1 LQEVLRRVILEDRA
15 LVQEEDLVRVD
26 DRVETMGDREDGRAT
41 ELFLD
46 QLLDGLFGDDVD
58 VGSGF
63 VQEYDLVA
71 SQDRSADANELLL
84 AGTQTVCVIQ
94 SEVDASAV
102 TSLFIDVELFVCL
115 ELLLRLSGQ
124 EILQAS
130 VSEHLH
136 NLLVSAFVQRIK
148 VGSESAIEDDRVLR
162 NDGDPGAEG
171 F

>member
-1 LQEVLRRVILEDRA
+1 MSDGEDSGSC
-15 LVQEEDLVRVD
+15 EGRVD
-26 DRVETMGDREDGRAT
+26 H
-41 ELFLD
+41 FLD
-46 QLLDGLFGDDVD
+46 LLLCADVN

-102 TSLFIDVELFVCL
+102 TSILTDVELFVYL
-115 ELLLRLSGQ
+115 LLLLRLSGQ
-124 EILQAS
+124 EILQTS
-130 VSEHLH
+130 VSEHLL

-148 VGSESAIEDDRVLR
+148 VGSESAVEDDRVLR

-171 F
+171 V